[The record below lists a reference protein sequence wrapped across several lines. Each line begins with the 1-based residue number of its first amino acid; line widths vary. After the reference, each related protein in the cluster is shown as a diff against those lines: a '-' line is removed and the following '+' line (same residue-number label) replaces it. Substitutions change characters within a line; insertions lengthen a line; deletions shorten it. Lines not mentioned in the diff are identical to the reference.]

1 MCHLYHKI
9 FCKLLSTNPTSTI
22 RNKDLSLPML
32 FCFYFLS
39 LVPYNA
45 FEKVNYHFDNT
56 KTSIKVVTE
65 KTGAPLGLP
74 SYLRVI
80 YFQNRI

>member
-1 MCHLYHKI
+1 MCHLYHKV
-9 FCKLLSTNPTSTI
+9 FCKLLSTNPTSTL
-22 RNKDLSLPML
+22 RNEDLSVPM
-32 FCFYFLS
+32 FSCLS
-39 LVPYNA
+39 LVSYDA
-45 FEKVNYHFDNT
+45 FEKDHYHFDTT
-56 KTSIKVVTE
+56 KTSIKGVAE